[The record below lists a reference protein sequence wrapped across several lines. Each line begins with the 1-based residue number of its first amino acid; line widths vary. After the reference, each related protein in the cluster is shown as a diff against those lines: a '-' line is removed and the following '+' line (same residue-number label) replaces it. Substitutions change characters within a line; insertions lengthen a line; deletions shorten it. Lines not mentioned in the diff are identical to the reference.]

1 MGRTGYNPTAYTPVE
16 RKKNQLKM
24 MQLEEAE
31 RQMKNRQGM
40 NALAQESYAPPTP
53 GGPRTETAMDAGG
66 DETAYT
72 VDQPGTPG
80 RMDYSGMEAKA
91 AAKGVSQKE
100 IREYVTSLKKSE
112 WDALEQDVK
121 HLSSGA
127 MWVLNSPPNEVPQRF
142 SEMNKWYDS
151 QGIDVSRFAEVEKR
165 GDPNEIR
172 MVLSMAID
180 EANMLKMELAKIRK
194 ESSVETAKARGPK
207 RGSTAGIVT
216 EKDAW
221 RAYKDEVKRI
231 EGLKAQSW
239 DPDEIDED
247 AMIEDFIDTVVPEK
261 FRPYVNKTRGTG
273 EKKGSSAAEY
283 EEIKTLKGQKYGR
296 KGDKWYG
303 PLK

>member
-1 MGRTGYNPTAYTPVE
+1 M
-16 RKKNQLKM
+16 
-24 MQLEEAE
+24 
-31 RQMKNRQGM
+31 
-40 NALAQESYAPPTP
+40 
-53 GGPRTETAMDAGG
+53 TENAMDAGG

-216 EKDAW
+216 DKDAW
-221 RAYKDEVKRI
+221 NKYLAEEKRLQQ
-231 EGLKAQSW
+231 LKANAW
-239 DPDEIDED
+239 DPDEID
-247 AMIEDFIDTVVPEK
+247 IEARLEEFKETLLPPER
-261 FRPYVNKTRGTG
+261 RPYI
-273 EKKGSSAAEY
+273 EKMKAAEGKNPAKSKKVSKDK
-283 EEIKTLKGQKYGR
+283 IKFIGN
-296 KGDKWYG
+296 
-303 PLK
+303 

>member
-16 RKKNQLKM
+16 RKKNQLEM

-40 NALAQESYAPPTP
+40 NALAQESYVPPTP
-53 GGPRTETAMDAGG
+53 GGPMTENAMDAGG

-216 EKDAW
+216 DKDAW
-221 RAYKDEVKRI
+221 NKYLAEEKRLQQ
-231 EGLKAQSW
+231 LKANAW
-239 DPDEIDED
+239 DPDEIDIPARLE
-247 AMIEDFIDTVVPEK
+247 EFRETLLPPER
-261 FRPYVNKTRGTG
+261 RPYI
-273 EKKGSSAAEY
+273 EKMKAAEGKNPAKSKKVSKDK
-283 EEIKTLKGQKYGR
+283 IKFIGN
-296 KGDKWYG
+296 
-303 PLK
+303 

>member
-16 RKKNQLKM
+16 RKKNQLEM

-40 NALAQESYAPPTP
+40 NALAQESYVPPTP
-53 GGPRTETAMDAGG
+53 GGPMTENAMDAGG

-216 EKDAW
+216 DKDAW
-221 RAYKDEVKRI
+221 NKYLAEEKRLQQ
-231 EGLKAQSW
+231 LKANAW
-239 DPDEIDED
+239 DPDEID
-247 AMIEDFIDTVVPEK
+247 IEARLEEFKETLLPPER
-261 FRPYVNKTRGTG
+261 RPYI
-273 EKKGSSAAEY
+273 EKMKAAEGKNPAKSKKVSKDK
-283 EEIKTLKGQKYGR
+283 IKFIGN
-296 KGDKWYG
+296 
-303 PLK
+303 

>member
-16 RKKNQLKM
+16 RKKNQLEM

-40 NALAQESYAPPTP
+40 NALAQESYVPPTP
-53 GGPRTETAMDAGG
+53 GGPMTENAMDAGG

-142 SEMNKWYDS
+142 SEMNKRYDS

-216 EKDAW
+216 DKDAW
-221 RAYKDEVKRI
+221 NKYLAEEKRLQQ
-231 EGLKAQSW
+231 LKANAW
-239 DPDEIDED
+239 DPDEID
-247 AMIEDFIDTVVPEK
+247 IEARLEEFKETLLPPER
-261 FRPYVNKTRGTG
+261 RPYI
-273 EKKGSSAAEY
+273 EKMKAAEGKNPAKSKKVSKDK
-283 EEIKTLKGQKYGR
+283 IKFIGN
-296 KGDKWYG
+296 
-303 PLK
+303 